1 MSNAVLCDVL
11 GVTEDL
17 AIEAPGRAR
26 ILAYGAVA
34 FDDKNDRSHFA
45 LHSAANSRARR
56 FELARAL
63 GDAAWIGN
71 TPFVPD
77 SFAPLS
83 TAKSDRQKF
92 QRAFAQSYLCPFSDV
107 MSALGSEEPSESDIE
122 RVAGEFDV
130 SQRVIEMILVN
141 KKIVPRE
148 RFADRL
154 EAA

>member
-1 MSNAVLCDVL
+1 MSNVVLCDAL
-11 GVTEDL
+11 GVTLERG
-17 AIEAPGRAR
+17 IKGQPRAR
-26 ILAYGAVA
+26 NLAYGAIA
-34 FDDKNDRSHFA
+34 LDEKNDQNRFA
-45 LHSAANSRARR
+45 LHSSARSRARR

-71 TPFVPD
+71 TSLWRD
-77 SFAPLS
+77 SFAPIS

-92 QRAFAQSYLCPFSDV
+92 QRAFAQSYLCPFSDI
-107 MSALGSEEPSESDIE
+107 MTALGSEEPSDSDIE
-122 RVAGEFDV
+122 RVAVEFDV
-130 SQRVIEMILVN
+130 YQKVIEMVLVN